1 MPMRLGR
8 LPGKDILCVRYEV
21 LVLGEGRAL
30 QLEEECQDL
39 KEFLLKL
46 LLIVLLIAYYYV
58 R

>member
-1 MPMRLGR
+1 MRLGR